1 MPTAPESEENFAAA
15 DVEACLLVVS

>member
-15 DVEACLLVVS
+15 DVDACLLVVS